1 MNLYSSKEP
10 QSKKALERN
19 SGRSG
24 RVDHENEQV
33 VAAKFVN
40 GAGGAVEQ
48 QRNVNGGHKTEVVI
62 SRSSVVGGTI
72 ASCRRSRKQMN
83 LVVQNRVALVFH
95 DVGVSKK
102 AGGGEQTPGVLRGI
116 NERSSTVALV
126 VNNEHETAR
135 LVGNESSSS
144 RSDKVQARA
153 PVDLGDDS
161 KATNALVFLG
171 ALGDEVDRR
180 GVQDDTRRKISDRLV
195 NSDVMELEFGHTC

>member
-33 VAAKFVN
+33 VAAKFVD
-40 GAGGAVEQ
+40 GTGSAVEQ
-48 QRNVNGGHKTEVVI
+48 QRNVNGAHKTEVEI

-72 ASCRRSRKQMN
+72 AGGSRSGKQMN
-83 LVVQNRVALVFH
+83 LVIQNGVAVVFD
-95 DVGVSKK
+95 DVGVSKE
-102 AGGGEQTPGVLRGI
+102 AGSSEQAPCVFRRI

-144 RSDKVQARA
+144 RSDEVQARA

-161 KATNALVFLG
+161 KATNALIFLG
-171 ALGDEVDRR
+171 ALSDEVDRR
-180 GVQDDTRRKISDRLV
+180 VVQNDTRRKVSNGLV
-195 NSDVMELEFGHTC
+195 DSDVVELELGHAC